1 MFFLQMFL
9 LQMCRMCSLHAGLS
23 VEAQPRS
30 FRVLAVQLTVILLLL
45 TEARPGQSQGPGPA
59 QTVTAL
65 VGEDVVLPCHL
76 EPAADAVSSTVEW
89 GRLDLEPRFVHVWH
103 EGQNL
108 LVNQNPVYTGRTS
121 VSPEKL
127 RTGDLS
133 LQLSAVTHSDNG
145 RYRCLFPSQRK
156 TTTVQLVVGSV
167 SSPVIT
173 KISRNS
179 RGAVEL
185 DCESKGWYPEP
196 ELLWLDSE
204 GNLLSAGPM
213 ETLRGPDD
221 LYTVSSRLTVEKRH
235 GNSFTC
241 RVQKTHINQ
250 TRLTHIQLSA
260 ELFADASCSSASV
273 GLIVVSLLG
282 LVCAAA
288 FVVWK
293 RRQNQNRETKLQ
305 HQSAKTEQ
313 LLAEN
318 KENREQVINALMEQE
333 NQLQNLN
340 HQLKHEM
347 TEMEKICGNIEEKV
361 QSVGKETDS
370 DRVKRYLE
378 LKGIMLETKH
388 QLKLRKA
395 KHQQLVYE
403 TETLVTKTQTVIQ
416 GIKVGKKE
424 TKNNKEE
431 TSEDVKETEEPC

>member
-1 MFFLQMFL
+1 MTQDRLRSNLHDASCDRWTL
-9 LQMCRMCSLHAGLS
+9 LRSTIVLHYT
-23 VEAQPRS
+23 
-30 FRVLAVQLTVILLLL
+30 LACVLL
-45 TEARPGQSQGPGPA
+45 TPCCAGQNQVTGPSQ
-59 QTVTAL
+59 TILVTA
-65 VGEDVVLPCHL
+65 GDDVVLPCYL
-76 EPAADAVSSTVEW
+76 GPTVDASGKTVEW
-89 GRLDLEPRFVHVWH
+89 TKQDLEPRFVLVWRDGA
-103 EGQNL
+103 ELQN
-108 LVNQNPVYTGRTS
+108 QKNPDYKGRTS
-121 VSPEKL
+121 LLIDKLTYGDVSLKVS
-127 RTGDLS
+127 R
-133 LQLSAVTHSDNG
+133 VRISDRG
-145 RYRCLFPSQRK
+145 KYRCFTPSLGK
-156 TTTVQLVVGSV
+156 ESTVELVVGAV
-167 SSPVIT
+167 SFIT
-173 KISRNS
+173 INLKKNNTVS
-179 RGAVEL
+179 GAVEL

-196 ELLWLDSE
+196 EVLWLDSE
-204 GNLLSAGPM
+204 GNLLSAGPT
-213 ETLRGPDD
+213 ETLRAPDD

-241 RVQKTHINQ
+241 RVQQTRINQ

-282 LVCAAA
+282 SVCAAA
-288 FVVWK
+288 FIVWK
-293 RRQNQNRETKLQ
+293 RRQNQTRETKLQ
-305 HQSAKTEQ
+305 HQSAETEQ

-361 QSVGKETDS
+361 QSVEKETDS

-388 QLKLRKA
+388 QLRQRKA
-395 KHQQLVYE
+395 KHQQLVYD
-403 TETLVTKTQTVIQ
+403 TRTLVTKTQTVIQ

-431 TSEDVKETEEPC
+431 TSEDVKETEETC